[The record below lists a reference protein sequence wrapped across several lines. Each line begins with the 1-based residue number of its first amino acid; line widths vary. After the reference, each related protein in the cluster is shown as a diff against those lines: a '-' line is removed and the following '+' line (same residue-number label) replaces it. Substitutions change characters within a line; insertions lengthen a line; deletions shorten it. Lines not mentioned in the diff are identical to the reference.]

1 MAYNYKGEVVKV
13 YVDFTDGDHT
23 LEAVP
28 GESYDLIAVPDDG
41 LFEEVADKVAKATKT
56 LADVPTEAPETAPEA
71 PVEPQN

>member
-28 GESYDLIAVPDDG
+28 GESYELLVAPDDG
-41 LFEEVADKVAKATKT
+41 LFEEVANKVAKATQT
-56 LADVPTEAPETAPEA
+56 TAEVPTEAPQTAPEA
-71 PVEPQN
+71 PVEPAN